1 MYKQQYLGKNDF
13 LINFPIHFVYNG
25 IRFQTFLIAPSII
38 KAPSSLNGILDPI
51 ARLFRQ
57 DVKANDSGCR

>member
-1 MYKQQYLGKNDF
+1 MELDLK
-13 LINFPIHFVYNG
+13 P
-25 IRFQTFLIAPSII
+25 QTFLIAPSII